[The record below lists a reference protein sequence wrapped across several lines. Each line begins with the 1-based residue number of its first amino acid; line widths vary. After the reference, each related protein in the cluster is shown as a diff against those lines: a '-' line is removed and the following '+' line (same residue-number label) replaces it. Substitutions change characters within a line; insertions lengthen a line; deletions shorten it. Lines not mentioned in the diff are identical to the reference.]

1 MTATLVLH
9 DGHETTY
16 ELQIKTLTVDNTL
29 VETSLLR
36 TDTGTTIQFYK
47 QKTEVDL
54 HGIVT
59 KKVR

>member
-16 ELQIKTLTVDNTL
+16 EMVVKELTVDNTL
-29 VETSLLR
+29 VETSAREFDKSRQFFKQNTMVILR
-36 TDTGTTIQFYK
+36 GF
-47 QKTEVDL
+47 
-54 HGIVT
+54 VT

>member
-29 VETSLLR
+29 VETSLR
-36 TDTGTTIQFYK
+36 TDTGTTIPFYK